1 MDINRPPISVDDHTH
16 RNTGLDLRA
25 SRRRLF
31 ITTTTVQQASLVTI
45 TMEGK
50 IQGICDIRYKYIAYL
65 DANNLYGWAMSKP
78 LPIHGF
84 KL

>member
-31 ITTTTVQQASLVTI
+31 VTTTTVQQASLVTI

-50 IQGICDIRYKYIAYL
+50 IQGICDIRHTIPPSLKSRVL
-65 DANNLYGWAMSKP
+65 VTQMQ
-78 LPIHGF
+78 
-84 KL
+84 